1 MQPPG
6 GAPVKSSRVDRG
18 PVEGD
23 LGQAEQEVSH
33 MARADFRFAWGK
45 RVHYPEIDA
54 QAVVYN
60 SRYLEYFDIA
70 LTEYW
75 RAVGLYEKTGVA
87 GGVEFHVARA
97 LVEYKAPIQLD
108 EEILICCRT
117 DRIGRSSMTM
127 ALEIHGLRNGPDGE
141 DLRASGETVQV
152 HVAEVRG
159 PSAPVPDWIVELF
172 ERYEGRQLRQEQHR

>member
-1 MQPPG
+1 MP
-6 GAPVKSSRVDRG
+6 
-18 PVEGD
+18 
-23 LGQAEQEVSH
+23 
-33 MARADFRFAWGK
+33 RADFRFAWRK

-75 RAVGLYEKTGVA
+75 RAVGLYETTGVA
-87 GGVEFHVARA
+87 GGIEFHVARA

-117 DRIGRSSMTM
+117 DRIGTSSMTM
-127 ALEIHGLRNGPDGE
+127 ALEIHGLANGEDGE

-159 PSAPVPDWIVELF
+159 PSAPVPGWIVDLF
-172 ERYEGRQLRQEQHR
+172 EAYEGRALQQRKPR

>member
-1 MQPPG
+1 
-6 GAPVKSSRVDRG
+6 
-18 PVEGD
+18 
-23 LGQAEQEVSH
+23 
-33 MARADFRFAWGK
+33 MARAEFRFAWRK

-75 RAVGLYEKTGVA
+75 RAAGLYDHTSVS
-87 GGVEFHVARA
+87 GGIEFHLARA
-97 LVEYKAPIQLD
+97 LVEYKAPIGLD

-117 DRIGRSSMTM
+117 ARIGTSSITI
-127 ALEIHGLRNGPDGE
+127 ALEIHGLANGPDGE

-152 HVAEVRG
+152 HVAEARG
-159 PSAPVPDWIVELF
+159 PSAPVPDWIVALF
-172 ERYEGRQLRQEQHR
+172 ERYEGRPLKQEKPL

>member
-1 MQPPG
+1 MP
-6 GAPVKSSRVDRG
+6 
-18 PVEGD
+18 
-23 LGQAEQEVSH
+23 
-33 MARADFRFAWGK
+33 RADFRFAWRK

-117 DRIGRSSMTM
+117 ERIGTSSMTM
-127 ALEIHGLRNGPDGE
+127 ALEIHGLASGEKGE

-159 PSAPVPDWIVELF
+159 PSAPVPGWIVDLF
-172 ERYEGRQLRQEQHR
+172 EAYEGRTLQQRKPL